1 MKISLLSRQRFEPPT
16 VDRESYYAAAT
27 PFGVG
32 GVGSLPRYDRRPHVR
47 DQVAGFGVCV
57 CYGNVG
63 LVGVD
68 AHWKIA
74 IRSGCFVTGLGLVGW
89 FMAPHP
95 LELVSATHRFPVY
108 RQRIDFGLYSPE
120 TNQRTSFSGSSS
132 ARQFES
138 DSVRKSNSSIDPR

>member
-74 IRSGCFVTGLGLVGW
+74 MRRGCFVTGLGLVGW
-89 FMAPHP
+89 IMAPGS
-95 LELVSATHRFPVY
+95 LELVSTAHRFSVY
-108 RQRIDFGLYSPE
+108 RKRFVIGLYSFE
-120 TNQRTSFSGSSS
+120 ADQRTSFGGSSCT
-132 ARQFES
+132 
-138 DSVRKSNSSIDPR
+138 